1 MTEKQTEIQ
10 LELLTEEN
18 LSFVRQIDRSDVPI
32 AYVDDVA
39 TLWELTQYGTEHQ
52 LAGCTFAVKHE
63 GQYVGALLL
72 GEALPWE
79 TDPEEMKQQPFWRL
93 MGFVIDKACR
103 GQGLG
108 GKTLEMAINA
118 VYERFGVRPIA
129 LGCHEENTR
138 AITFYERHGFKRT
151 QAMEGRD
158 IYFLRYPHQER
169 DSTFRR

>member
-79 TDPEEMKQQPFWRL
+79 TDPEEMKQLLAKLDRENKGLRYRIFGAIQRGEID
-93 MGFVIDKACR
+93 GFKPISKMQGYKA
-103 GQGLG
+103 
-108 GKTLEMAINA
+108 
-118 VYERFGVRPIA
+118 Y
-129 LGCHEENTR
+129 EEN
-138 AITFYERHGFKRT
+138 E
-151 QAMEGRD
+151 E
-158 IYFLRYPHQER
+158 
-169 DSTFRR
+169 

>member
-1 MTEKQTEIQ
+1 MSLT
-10 LELLTEEN
+10 LELLAEEN
-18 LSFVRQIDRSDVPI
+18 WPLVQKIDRSDIPLS
-32 AYVDDVA
+32 YVDDIEE
-39 TLWELTQYGTEHQ
+39 LWELTQYGKKYQ

-93 MGFVIDKACR
+93 MGFVMDKSCR

-108 GKTLEMAINA
+108 GQALEMAIEA

-138 AITFYERHGFKRT
+138 AMTFYERHGFKRT

>member
-1 MTEKQTEIQ
+1 MTRIV
-10 LELLTEEN
+10 LEPLTEEN
-18 LSFVRQIDRSDVPI
+18 LPFVQEIQRSDVPLSF
-32 AYVDDVA
+32 VDDVDA
-39 TLWELTQYGTEHQ
+39 IWELTQYANTHQ
-52 LAGCTFAVKHE
+52 LAGCTFAIRYEKRYIGV
-63 GQYVGALLL
+63 LLL
-72 GEALPWE
+72 GEAIPWE
-79 TDPEEMKQQPFWRL
+79 TDPDEMKQQPFWRL

-138 AITFYERHGFKRT
+138 AMAFYERHGFKRT
-151 QAMEGRD
+151 EAMEGRD
-158 IYFLRYPHQER
+158 IYFLRYPKQQG

>member
-1 MTEKQTEIQ
+1 MSLT

-18 LSFVRQIDRSDVPI
+18 WPLVQKIDRSDIPLS
-32 AYVDDVA
+32 YVDGIEE
-39 TLWELTQYGTEHQ
+39 LWELTQYGKKHQ

-63 GQYVGALLL
+63 GQYAGALLL

-93 MGFVIDKACR
+93 MGFVMDKSCR

-108 GKTLEMAINA
+108 GQALEMAIEA

-138 AITFYERHGFKRT
+138 AMTFYEQHGFKRT